1 MPNDFSIN
9 KRIEVKIHR
18 IISEAISLKIKDK
31 RLKKIII
38 TEVNLSRDLGYAK
51 IYYTSLDHNNQ
62 KNDNIDI
69 LNKASGFL
77 RKEISS
83 KLSIKKVPQLNF
95 IFDTKEAEANHIN
108 KLIDS
113 VIKNDKK

>member
-31 RLKKIII
+31 RLKTIII

-51 IYYTSLDHNNQ
+51 IYFTSLNQDNQNKNNV
-62 KNDNIDI
+62 DI

-77 RKEISS
+77 RKEISN
-83 KLSIKKVPQLNF
+83 KLSIKKVPELTF
-95 IFDTKEAEANHIN
+95 IFDTKEEEANHIN

-113 VIKNDKK
+113 AIENDKK

>member
-31 RLKKIII
+31 RLKTIII

-51 IYYTSLDHNNQ
+51 IYFTSLNQ
-62 KNDNIDI
+62 DNQNKNNIDI

-77 RKEISS
+77 RKEISN
-83 KLSIKKVPQLNF
+83 KLSIKKVPELTF
-95 IFDTKEAEANHIN
+95 IFDTKEEEANHIN

-113 VIKNDKK
+113 AIENDKK

>member
-31 RLKKIII
+31 RLKTIII

-51 IYYTSLDHNNQ
+51 IYYTSLNQ
-62 KNDNIDI
+62 DNQNKNNIDI

-77 RKEISS
+77 RKEISNR
-83 KLSIKKVPQLNF
+83 LSIKKVPELTF
-95 IFDTKEAEANHIN
+95 IFDTKEEEANHIN

-113 VIKNDKK
+113 AIENDKK

>member
-31 RLKKIII
+31 RLKTIII

-51 IYYTSLDHNNQ
+51 IYFTSLNQ
-62 KNDNIDI
+62 DNQSKNNIDI

-77 RKEISS
+77 RKEISN
-83 KLSIKKVPQLNF
+83 KLSIKKVPELTF
-95 IFDTKEAEANHIN
+95 IFDTKEEEANHIN

-113 VIKNDKK
+113 AIENDKK

>member
-18 IISEAISLKIKDK
+18 IISEAISLKIKDR
-31 RLKKIII
+31 RLKTIII

-51 IYYTSLDHNNQ
+51 IYYTSLNQ
-62 KNDNIDI
+62 DNQNKNNIDI

-77 RKEISS
+77 RKEISN
-83 KLSIKKVPQLNF
+83 KLSIKKVPELSF
-95 IFDTKEAEANHIN
+95 IFDTKEEEANHIN

-113 VIKNDKK
+113 AIENDKK

>member
-18 IISEAISLKIKDK
+18 IISEAISLKIKDR
-31 RLKKIII
+31 RLKTIII

-51 IYYTSLDHNNQ
+51 IYFTSLNQDNQNKNNV
-62 KNDNIDI
+62 DI

-77 RKEISS
+77 RKEISN
-83 KLSIKKVPQLNF
+83 KLSIKKVPELTF
-95 IFDTKEAEANHIN
+95 IFDTKEEEANHIN

-113 VIKNDKK
+113 AIENDKK

>member
-18 IISEAISLKIKDK
+18 IISEAISLKIKDR
-31 RLKKIII
+31 RLKTIII

-51 IYYTSLDHNNQ
+51 IYFTSLNQ
-62 KNDNIDI
+62 DNQNKNNIDI

-77 RKEISS
+77 RKEISN
-83 KLSIKKVPQLNF
+83 KLSIKKVPELTF
-95 IFDTKEAEANHIN
+95 IFDTKEEEANHIN

-113 VIKNDKK
+113 AIENDKK

>member
-18 IISEAISLKIKDK
+18 IISEAISLKIKDR
-31 RLKKIII
+31 RLKTIII

-51 IYYTSLDHNNQ
+51 IYYTSLNQ
-62 KNDNIDI
+62 DNQNKNNIDI
-69 LNKASGFL
+69 LNKASWFL
-77 RKEISS
+77 RKEISN
-83 KLSIKKVPQLNF
+83 KLSIKKVPELTF
-95 IFDTKEAEANHIN
+95 IFDTKEEEANHIN

-113 VIKNDKK
+113 AIENDKK

>member
-1 MPNDFSIN
+1 MPSDFSAN

-18 IISEAISLKIKDK
+18 IISETISHKIKDK
-31 RLKKIII
+31 RLKTIII

-51 IYYTSLDHNNQ
+51 IYFTSLNQDNQNKNNV
-62 KNDNIDI
+62 DI

-77 RKEISS
+77 RKEISN
-83 KLSIKKVPQLNF
+83 KLSIKKVPELTF
-95 IFDTKEAEANHIN
+95 IFDTKEEEANHIN

-113 VIKNDKK
+113 AIENDKK

>member
-18 IISEAISLKIKDK
+18 IISEAISLKIKDR
-31 RLKKIII
+31 RLKTIII

-51 IYYTSLDHNNQ
+51 IYSTSLNQ
-62 KNDNIDI
+62 DNQNKNNIDI

-77 RKEISS
+77 RKEISN
-83 KLSIKKVPQLNF
+83 KLSIKKVPELTF
-95 IFDTKEAEANHIN
+95 IFDTKEEEANHIN

-113 VIKNDKK
+113 AIENDKK

>member
-31 RLKKIII
+31 RRKTIII

-51 IYYTSLDHNNQ
+51 IYYTSLNQ
-62 KNDNIDI
+62 DNQNKNNIDI

-77 RKEISS
+77 RKEISN
-83 KLSIKKVPQLNF
+83 KLSIKKVPELTF
-95 IFDTKEAEANHIN
+95 IFDTKEEEANHIN

-113 VIKNDKK
+113 AIENDKK

>member
-31 RLKKIII
+31 RLKTIII

-51 IYYTSLDHNNQ
+51 IYFTSLNQ
-62 KNDNIDI
+62 DNQNKNTIDI

-77 RKEISS
+77 RKEISN
-83 KLSIKKVPQLNF
+83 KLSIKKVPELTF
-95 IFDTKEAEANHIN
+95 IFDTKEEEANHIN

-113 VIKNDKK
+113 AIENDKK